1 MAALTNTIA
10 IRFHR
15 RDMPGDPHE
24 KMLNDLND
32 VFAKYSKILSASLCE
47 KNLTAMASLQQIAAR
62 IFFVDCP

>member
-24 KMLNDLND
+24 KMLNDLHD
-32 VFAKYSKILSASLCE
+32 VFAKSSKIFFASLCE
-47 KNLTAMASLQQIAAR
+47 KNLTARASPQRIAA
-62 IFFVDCP
+62 IISLVDCP